1 MEYAT
6 WEAEPM
12 GPSVQTGFEQPQ
24 MTQQAKPQQMT
35 NPLQQPVMQQMPLG
49 NGTPAVSA
57 PPAIPAQTRQ
67 VEQARPKTV
76 PVAVVGSAAAAYA
89 ITQPSLKN
97 IGFYG
102 EMSDLWYIFA
112 GVLVVEAVVIILTRY
127 YPETLGMNLNRWY
140 SSFGLSA
147 VLADVLIIVIG
158 FLLARYV
165 YTNYV
170 EPSLADRSWSPW
182 IFIAT
187 LVGIQLVHDIFF
199 YKGVIQTVGRGT
211 NSMIDLF
218 KDYAEVAG
226 AKILAGDA
234 AMMVGSAVIAMILK
248 GQPEHLTGFVGI
260 LAAYVIP
267 YILHTK
273 AGGGGSASD

>member
-12 GPSVQTGFEQPQ
+12 GPVVQTGFEQPQ
-24 MTQQAKPQQMT
+24 MSQQAKPQAGQQ
-35 NPLQQPVMQQMPLG
+35 QQPVMQQMPLG

-57 PPAIPAQTRQ
+57 PPMVPAQTRQ
-67 VEQARPKTV
+67 VEEKFVATV
-76 PVAVVGSAAAAYA
+76 PVAVVGGAAAAYA
-89 ITQPSLKN
+89 ISQPSLKN

-147 VLADVLIIVIG
+147 VLADILIIVIG

-182 IFIAT
+182 IFIGT

-248 GQPEHLTGFVGI
+248 GQPEHLTGFIGI

-273 AGGGGSASD
+273 AGGGGSISSD